1 MTKYINV
8 SSMNLKAFRC
18 FSVIVNVFLFM
29 FDNYFVFFFAMCGK
43 MSIFAAYLINSIYRT

>member
-1 MTKYINV
+1 
-8 SSMNLKAFRC
+8 MNLKAFRS
-18 FSVIVNVFLFM
+18 FSVSVNVFLFM